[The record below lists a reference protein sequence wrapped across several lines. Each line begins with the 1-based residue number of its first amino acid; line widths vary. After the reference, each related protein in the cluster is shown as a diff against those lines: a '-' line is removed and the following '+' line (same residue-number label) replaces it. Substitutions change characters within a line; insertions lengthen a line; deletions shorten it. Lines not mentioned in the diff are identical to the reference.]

1 MEPLCAIWT
10 ARPDI
15 PSTATILPD
24 GCRDVICLERSGA
37 AALWFVSPLQ
47 PGAKSVPLRAGQRL
61 TGFRLAAGTAI
72 SPALLDQLTGHR
84 PETATPRAL
93 IAECTRRHV
102 NTGEALDCLAQA
114 ATVQEAARDLGVSM
128 RSLQRMLRRATGQ
141 SPAFWLQL
149 ARARR
154 AARLIGTR
162 PLAEA
167 ACMAGFADQAHMSRA
182 FRRWFGVTPSAF
194 RARPDLVAQVFSRA
208 YG

>member
-1 MEPLCAIWT
+1 MQTLCATWT
-10 ARPDI
+10 AQPDI

-24 GCRDVICLERSGA
+24 GCRDVICLERPGA
-37 AALWFVSPLQ
+37 VALWFVSPLQ
-47 PGAKSVPLRAGQRL
+47 LGAKSVPLRAGQRL

-72 SPALLDQLTGHR
+72 SPALLNQLAGHR

-93 IAECTRRHV
+93 IAECTRRHA

-128 RSLQRMLRRATGQ
+128 RSLQKMLRRATGQ

-149 ARARR
+149 ARTRR
-154 AARLIGTR
+154 AARLIPTL
-162 PLAEA
+162 PLADA